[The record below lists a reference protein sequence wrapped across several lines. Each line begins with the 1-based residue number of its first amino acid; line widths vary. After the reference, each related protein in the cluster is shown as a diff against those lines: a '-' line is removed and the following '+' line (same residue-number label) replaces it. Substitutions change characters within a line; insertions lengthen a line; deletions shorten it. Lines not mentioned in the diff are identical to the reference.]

1 MTCHPKSAGEAQS
14 ALTAAAKALEAR
26 IARQDWLLDQA
37 LLGTFPASD
46 PISVA
51 RFD

>member
-1 MTCHPKSAGEAQS
+1 VPYS
-14 ALTAAAKALEAR
+14 EAR
-26 IARQDWLLDQA
+26 GPDPPDRRKRQDALLDEA

-51 RFD
+51 FVG